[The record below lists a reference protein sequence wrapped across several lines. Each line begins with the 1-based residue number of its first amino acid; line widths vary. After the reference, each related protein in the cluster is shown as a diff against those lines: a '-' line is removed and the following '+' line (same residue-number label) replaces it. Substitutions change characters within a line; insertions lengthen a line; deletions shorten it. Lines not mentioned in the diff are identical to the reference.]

1 MEITNPQQ
9 PEAPSAETAS
19 RAKSFSESTSTLSEH
34 AAVGAQQLGEAV
46 HNAGIKIGQSLP
58 DYIAKAAEPVPEA
71 QKGDLRKMAES
82 NWQQITLA
90 AKGVAQAATTVAG
103 AVSENAHKAIEH
115 NFGKEADKVA
125 LGEFLINIGDLG
137 GRC

>member
-1 MEITNPQQ
+1 V
-9 PEAPSAETAS
+9 AS
-19 RAKSFSESTSTLSEH
+19 RAKSLNESTATLAEH
-34 AAVGAQQLGEAV
+34 AAVGAA
-46 HNAGIKIGQSLP
+46 KIGEGIHDAGVKVGQALP
-58 DYIAKAAEPVPEA
+58 DSIAKVADPVPEG

-90 AKGVAQAATTVAG
+90 AKGVAQAATTVVG

-125 LGEFLINIGDLG
+125 QGEFPTP
-137 GRC
+137 GRISVLM